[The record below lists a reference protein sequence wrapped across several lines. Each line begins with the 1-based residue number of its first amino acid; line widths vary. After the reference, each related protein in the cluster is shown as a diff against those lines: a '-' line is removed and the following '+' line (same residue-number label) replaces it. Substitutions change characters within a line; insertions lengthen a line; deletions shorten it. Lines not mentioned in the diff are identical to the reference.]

1 MKSPMVFLVKC
12 FGLGPLGLL
21 GWRKKRRLKCS
32 SSRLRRE
39 GPRIKIA
46 ISIGG
51 AIIFASLLTGGEAAR
66 AAACGALNQRPC
78 KVFERVPSC
87 NRGLFEDF
95 RHGRC
100 IAKPAG
106 RLAPPHIAKP
116 NKPPPSCGALNQR
129 PCRITERIPSCNR
142 GLIEDFR
149 HGRCITKPAGRLAPP
164 HIAKPNKPPPSC
176 GALNQRPCRITE
188 RIPSCNRGLIEDFRH
203 GRCITKA
210 VPRPGRPPPGHPI
223 SGPPHH
229 LQCGA
234 VNQRAC
240 KLTERIPSCDR
251 NLVERH
257 GTCIR
262 LTNCGAEGQRPC
274 KITERIPSC
283 NVGLADI
290 RGKCTH
296 SVCGSLNMRACKIV
310 ERIPSCDKGL
320 RESHGKC
327 IRLKPGEIAVLA
339 TIGEFSANLAATGK
353 NECIKLLDHLPAP
366 STTVMHVHLSAEAA
380 KYFSIGFTCAIL
392 GDLDQISG
400 YTGLAQEMNLQF
412 HKPPCAK
419 WLVPVRPI
427 CTIFQSTFV
436 VGGATA
442 GCLVDLAK
450 EKLITGRG
458 GNSSVR
464 ETWLGIGGAT
474 FAVANMV
481 KSLADKKKKDKN
493 GDKGK
498 KGKDGKNNE
507 GKDGKNGKESAK
519 DSDQRKAMDYVL
531 KGFGLQIKYTAAA
544 DQVLNGPL
552 CRGIQ

>member
-1 MKSPMVFLVKC
+1 VEHPSFRC
-12 FGLGPLGLL
+12 WGLQ
-21 GWRKKRRLKCS
+21 S
-32 SSRLRRE
+32 
-39 GPRIKIA
+39 A
-46 ISIGG
+46 ISAFG
-51 AIIFASLLTGGEAAR
+51 AIIMSVLILGGHGVAH

-87 NRGLFEDF
+87 NRGLVEDF

-106 RLAPPHIAKP
+106 RPVPPHMAKP
-116 NKPPPSCGALNQR
+116 NKPPPQCGALNQR
-129 PCRITERIPSCNR
+129 PCRVNERIPSCNA
-142 GLIEDFR
+142 GLVEDFR
-149 HGRCITKPAGRLAPP
+149 HGRCIAKAVPRPVPP
-164 HIAKPNKPPPSC
+164 HMAKPNKPPPQC
-176 GALNQRPCRITE
+176 GALNQRPCRVNE
-188 RIPSCNRGLIEDFRH
+188 RIPSCNAGLVEDFRH
-203 GRCITKA
+203 GRCIAKA
-210 VPRPGRPPPGHPI
+210 VPRPVPPQLGKPILRPPPRQ
-223 SGPPHH
+223 
-229 LQCGA
+229 QCGA

-251 NLVERH
+251 DLVERH
-257 GTCIR
+257 GKCIR
-262 LTNCGAEGQRPC
+262 LADCGAEGQRPC

-283 NVGLADI
+283 NSGLADI
-290 RGKCTH
+290 KGRCTH
-296 SVCGSLNMRACKIV
+296 SVCGKLNMRACNIV

-320 RESHGKC
+320 RESRGKC

-339 TIGEFSANLAATGK
+339 TIGEFSANLAATSK
-353 NECIKLLDHLPAP
+353 SECIKLLDHLPAP
-366 STTVMHVHLSAEAA
+366 STNVMHVHLSAAAA

-392 GDLDQISG
+392 GELDQISG

-442 GCLVDLAK
+442 GCLADLAK
-450 EKLITGRG
+450 QNLITGRG
-458 GNSSVR
+458 GHSSVR
-464 ETWLGIGGAT
+464 ETWLGIGGAA
-474 FAVANMV
+474 FAVAKMV
-481 KSLADKKKKDKN
+481 KSLADKKNKEKN

-498 KGKDGKNNE
+498 DGKNSKNSS
-507 GKDGKNGKESAK
+507 KDT
-519 DSDQRKAMDYVL
+519 DQRNALDSVL

-552 CRGIQ
+552 CRGVQ